1 MMNERLNKTLIGSI
15 VFLDVIGYSQKP
27 VAEQIKCKAQLN
39 KLIGDAVEI
48 IAGRDR
54 IIVDTGDGVAITLL
68 GSPEDALRIAVGIRD
83 RIAGVAL
90 ASEDLPFHVRIGI
103 NLGPVQLVKDIN
115 DQFNVIG
122 DGINVAHR
130 VMSFAEPDQILVSR
144 SYYEVA
150 SRLTKEIEEMLAY
163 SGIKHDKHVRG
174 HEIYAVRSPEISL
187 PRTARYGAVSA
198 GWRLWLMTGVI
209 LAAIA
214 VFAAAQFKK
223 AGSDTEAPLMA
234 EELEPLSTD
243 STEAADS
250 AEPVKANPKPVRK
263 VEKAERARR
272 ESINCT
278 DAQRSLHQC

>member
-15 VFLDVIGYSQKP
+15 VFLDIIEYSRKP

-39 KLIGDAVEI
+39 RLIGDAVESV
-48 IAGRDR
+48 AEHDR

-68 GSPEDALRIAVGIRD
+68 GSPEDALRISVGIRD

-90 ASEDLPFHVRIGI
+90 AAEDLPFHVRIGI

-115 DQFNVIG
+115 GQFNVIG

-130 VMSFAEPDQILVSR
+130 VMSFAESDQILVSR

-174 HEIYAVRSPEISL
+174 HEIYAVRSPMTPVPNAARHGVL
-187 PRTARYGAVSA
+187 PA
-198 GWRLWLMTGVI
+198 GWKLWLATGLI
-209 LAAIA
+209 LAVMA
-214 VFAAAQFKK
+214 VFAAAQFKM
-223 AGSDTEAPLMA
+223 AEPDTETSLF
-234 EELEPLSTD
+234 EEEAEPLPSP
-243 STEAADS
+243 SEES
-250 AEPVKANPKPVRK
+250 PQAEPKPKSTPVRK
-263 VEKAERARR
+263 VGKAEHAPR